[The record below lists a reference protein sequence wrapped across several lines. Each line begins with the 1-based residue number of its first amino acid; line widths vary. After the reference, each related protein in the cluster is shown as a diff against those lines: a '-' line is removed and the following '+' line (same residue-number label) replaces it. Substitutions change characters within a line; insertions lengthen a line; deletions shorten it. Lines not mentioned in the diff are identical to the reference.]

1 MNNFYRKPG
10 FFGGLSLFPPVIK
23 LLLISNIAIFVLFNL
38 LLAGFSVGSMTFDVI
53 ITKYFAL
60 NPLDPVLFRD
70 STGEIIKLSFY
81 PWQLFTYMFLHGGF
95 WHLAL
100 NMFALW
106 MFGMELENTWGSKR
120 FITYYMIC
128 GIGAG
133 LCNLLIAPL
142 FTSVGPT
149 VGASGAIYGIL
160 VAFGYLFPNR
170 VIYIYGIIPL
180 KAKYLVIIYMLIEL
194 FSVAGGSSSGI
205 AHAAH
210 LGGGVVGLIYLL
222 YYYRGSSMKFF
233 ENTGFKDKFTSY
245 TSANKR
251 KETPPVY
258 SNGANS
264 RNQNVTDAKYQD
276 LSVTDYKKDIET
288 QEKLNE
294 DRLNALLDKVSEGGY
309 QSLSEHERSELSQLS
324 KKIRY

>member
-1 MNNFYRKPG
+1 
-10 FFGGLSLFPPVIK
+10 
-23 LLLISNIAIFVLFNL
+23 
-38 LLAGFSVGSMTFDVI
+38 
-53 ITKYFAL
+53 
-60 NPLDPVLFRD
+60 
-70 STGEIIKLSFY
+70 
-81 PWQLFTYMFLHGGF
+81 
-95 WHLAL
+95 
-100 NMFALW
+100 
-106 MFGMELENTWGSKR
+106 
-120 FITYYMIC
+120 
-128 GIGAG
+128 
-133 LCNLLIAPL
+133 
-142 FTSVGPT
+142 
-149 VGASGAIYGIL
+149 
-160 VAFGYLFPNR
+160 
-170 VIYIYGIIPL
+170 
-180 KAKYLVIIYMLIEL
+180 LIEL

-222 YYYRGSSMKFF
+222 YFYRGSSMKFF

-251 KETPPVY
+251 KQTPPVY

-309 QSLSEHERSELSQLS
+309 QSLSEYERSELSQLS

>member
-1 MNNFYRKPG
+1 M
-10 FFGGLSLFPPVIK
+10 FGGFSLFPPVIK
-23 LLLISNIAIFVLFNL
+23 LLLVTNIAIFIIFNL
-38 LLAGFSVGSMTFDVI
+38 LLPGFTVGNTSFDLI
-53 ITKYFAL
+53 ITKFFAL
-60 NPLDPVLFRD
+60 NPLDPVLYRD
-70 STGEIIKLSFY
+70 ASGEVVKLSFY
-81 PWQLFTYMFLHGGF
+81 PWQLVTYMFLHGGF
-95 WHLAL
+95 WHLLL

-106 MFGMELENTWGSKR
+106 MFGVELENTWGPKR
-120 FITYYMIC
+120 FITYYFIC

-170 VIYIYGIIPL
+170 SIFIYGLIPV

-194 FSVAGGSSSGI
+194 LSVAGGSNTGI

-222 YYYRGSSMKFF
+222 IMYKGSPNKFF
-233 ENTGFKDKFTSY
+233 GNSNLKDKFTSFSS
-245 TSANKR
+245 SAKR
-251 KETPPVY
+251 TYTPPVY
-258 SNGANS
+258 SNGGNT
-264 RNQNVTDAKYQD
+264 RNQNVSDAKYQD
-276 LSVTDYKKDIET
+276 ISVTDYKKQMES
-288 QEKLNE
+288 QEKINE
-294 DRLNALLDKVSEGGY
+294 DRLNALLDKVSAGGY
-309 QSLSEHERSELSQLS
+309 QSLTESERSELSQLS